1 MNCSDEIIDLYERHA
16 EDFNR
21 DRRRALQEK
30 VWLDRFISLV
40 RPSGVVLDLGCGMA
54 EPIAR
59 YLLDTGFGVVGV
71 DSSPT
76 LIELAKARFPDSEW
90 IVADM
95 RQLEMGRC
103 FDGIL
108 AWDSFFHLRPS
119 DQRDMF
125 SRFASHAGP
134 GAPLMFT
141 SGPAHGEST
150 GSYCGEPLY
159 HGSLDPAEYESLM
172 VTNGFRV
179 LSYVANDPDCGDH
192 TVWLGRYFGNES
204 DSLAASSFGYEPH

>member
-1 MNCSDEIIDLYERHA
+1 MNCSDEIIGLYERHA
-16 EDFNR
+16 EEFNR
-21 DRRRALQEK
+21 DRSRTLQEK
-30 VWLDRFISLV
+30 AWLDRFISLV
-40 RPSGVVLDLGCGMA
+40 RPSGLVLDLGCGMA

-59 YLLDTGFGVVGV
+59 YLLDTGFHVVGV

-95 RQLEMGRC
+95 RQLELGRR
-103 FDGIL
+103 FDAIL

-119 DQRDMF
+119 DQRNMF
-125 SRFASHAGP
+125 SRFASHAEP

-141 SGPAHGEST
+141 SGPSHGEST
-150 GSYCGEPLY
+150 GFYCGEPLY

-172 VTNGFRV
+172 ATNGFRV

-192 TVWLGRYFGNES
+192 SVWLAQYCGS
-204 DSLAASSFGYEPH
+204 A